1 MTQPGLKPSF
11 ELATDVTPDDVLQ
24 SMLLDWF
31 GQVPITIHRPFVDI
45 TGSVL
50 AALWLSHALN
60 RPVALDS
67 TSAEVVIEM
76 TAAECELATGITRA
90 QQQTCRRILADK
102 GIAIEE
108 RSGRSIRYR
117 IYTQRILELL
127 QIQARPLAEAMR
139 GGQR

>member
-1 MTQPGLKPSF
+1 MTQPSVKQTF
-11 ELATDVTPDDVLQ
+11 ELAVDVTSDDLLQ

-31 GQVPITIHRPFVDI
+31 GQAPITIHRPFVDI

-60 RPVALDS
+60 RPVAAGS

-76 TAAECELATGITRA
+76 TAAECEAATGITRA
-90 QQQTCRRILADK
+90 QQQTCRRILAEK

-108 RSGRSIRYR
+108 RAGRSIRYR
-117 IYTQRILELL
+117 IYTQRILALL
-127 QIQARPLAEAMR
+127 QRQAMPLAEAMR
-139 GGQR
+139 GGQS